1 MTMIRNRL
9 LHAGVVVLAAAGVA
23 ALLAFHGPNWRQV
36 SHALAAMSW
45 TWALAA
51 VGLNLVSAIVRGLA
65 WRTVLAEAIPPPHPR
80 LLDVI
85 SAFFVGIFANGVLPG
100 RAGELARV
108 AVLARRLPRRDG
120 TWPALIGTVVAHR
133 LLEVLPSLALIVWV
147 LLFAKVPAWGHDAL
161 IGVFAGALIVL
172 VAGFIIARRHE
183 AGMPAAAGPMAT
195 AIARIREGL
204 GVLRSP
210 QAAIVAAGL
219 QAAAWALQLAAVW
232 TAMRAFH
239 LSLPITAAAAVL
251 ALMNVALILPL
262 WPGNVGLQQ
271 AAIALPLIAY
281 GVAYAHGFAYGIGL
295 QVIES
300 SVGYVLGVAF
310 LLREGLTIGLLQ
322 LGPQLIA
329 DRQGVV
335 PLPGHVEPNRVDRPV
350 AGGR

>member
-1 MTMIRNRL
+1 MRHSRL
-9 LHAGVVVLAAAGVA
+9 LHTALVAAAGAGVVVLLV
-23 ALLAFHGPNWRQV
+23 LHGPNWSQV
-36 SHALAAMSW
+36 GHALAAMRWS
-45 TWALAA
+45 WALAA

-65 WRTVLAEAIPPPHPR
+65 WRTVLIEAIPPPHAR
-80 LLDVI
+80 LLDVL

-100 RAGELARV
+100 RAGEIARV
-108 AVLARRLPRRDG
+108 GVLARHLPRRDG

-172 VAGFIIARRHE
+172 VLGFIIARRHE
-183 AGMPAAAGPMAT
+183 AGMPAAAGRIA
-195 AIARIREGL
+195 AVIARAREGL
-204 GVLRSP
+204 GILRSP
-210 QAAIVAAGL
+210 QPAIIAATL
-219 QAAAWALQLAAVW
+219 QTAAWALQLAAVW

-239 LSLPITAAAAVL
+239 LSLPITAAGAVL

-281 GVAYAHGFAYGIGL
+281 GVAYAHGFAFGIGL

-300 SVGYVLGVAF
+300 SVGYIFGIIF
-310 LLREGLTIGLLQ
+310 LFREGLTIGLLRG
-322 LGPQLIA
+322 GPPPLPDRHGVVRLPRHA
-329 DRQGVV
+329 EPDPSDRQIA
-335 PLPGHVEPNRVDRPV
+335 RDR
-350 AGGR
+350 